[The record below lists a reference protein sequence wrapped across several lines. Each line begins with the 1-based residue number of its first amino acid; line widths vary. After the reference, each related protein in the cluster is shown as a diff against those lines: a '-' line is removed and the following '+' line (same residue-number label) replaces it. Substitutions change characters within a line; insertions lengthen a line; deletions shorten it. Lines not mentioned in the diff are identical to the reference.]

1 MIDQGAARYLRAS
14 RRLRSETAC
23 ERGESDTDAVLGG
36 HVGGEFVVAAAQVLH
51 ERVPAATVPVDWIR
65 LRPRIG
71 KNLALSRP

>member
-1 MIDQGAARYLRAS
+1 MREFG
-14 RRLRSETAC
+14 
-23 ERGESDTDAVLGG
+23 ERQADSIVWRD
-36 HVGGEFVVAAAQVLH
+36 VGGEFVVAAAQVLH